1 MNTFLD
7 RRRERRSP
15 PVLRSPAQIAADQVR
30 LDVTI
35 LNVSRSGVMI
45 ALPEDIALP
54 DRISLI
60 VGTMLQPCEVVWR
73 DGTSAGLRFD

>member
-15 PVLRSPAQIAADQVR
+15 PVLRGPAQIAADQVR